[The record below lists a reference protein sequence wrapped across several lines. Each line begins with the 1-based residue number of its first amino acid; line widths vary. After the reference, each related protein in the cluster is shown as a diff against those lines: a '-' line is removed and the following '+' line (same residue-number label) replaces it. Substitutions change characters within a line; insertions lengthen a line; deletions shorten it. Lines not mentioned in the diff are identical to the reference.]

1 MCTKSKEYRTFMAYM
16 PTSENRGCQS
26 PPATE
31 NALTIPSSIFFDW
44 KLSERR
50 LPIDGDGY
58 NNNLGGVD
66 NQKSFYALILN

>member
-1 MCTKSKEYRTFMAYM
+1 MCTKSKEYRTLMAYM

-50 LPIDGDGY
+50 LPIDGDG
-58 NNNLGGVD
+58 
-66 NQKSFYALILN
+66 